1 MRYPMKIAGQ
11 LLATLLL
18 PVALSAQ
25 QPAAANP
32 ERGAVQS
39 VITEFGRLV
48 EAGDLSKLD
57 SFFPPRGH
65 ILSDNATT
73 HSWVEFRDNHF
84 KPELARFPMLRY
96 AHTAV
101 EAVVRGDIA
110 WVAFRR
116 ELSSGAAGGPAA
128 VSGRGTA
135 VLEKREGTWVI
146 VHMHMSS

>member
-1 MRYPMKIAGQ
+1 MCNPRIAAAFLVVG
-11 LLATLLL
+11 LLFANGLT
-18 PVALSAQ
+18 AQ
-25 QPAAANP
+25 QSAANP
-32 ERGAVQS
+32 ERTAVQA

-84 KPELARFPMLRY
+84 KPELDRFPTLRY

-110 WVAFRR
+110 WAAFRR
-116 ELSSGAAGGPAA
+116 EMSSGAAGGPTAE
-128 VSGRGTA
+128 SGRGTA
-135 VLEKREGTWVI
+135 VLEKRDGRWVI
-146 VHMHMSS
+146 VHMHMSR